1 MKKELKSNSVPNLT
15 SPNGLGRDYRVMQ
28 SDGNTFGGDV
38 VLKSFNIASSY
49 EYEDSILEQMYE
61 KQIFSDFFYE
71 DFIFLKWVMHIW
83 SNTAL

>member
-28 SDGNTFGGDV
+28 SDGNSFGGDV
-38 VLKSFNIASSY
+38 VLKSVNIVSS
-49 EYEDSILEQMYE
+49 YEDSILEQVYE

-71 DFIFLKWVMHIW
+71 ENWVYLSAFL
-83 SNTAL
+83 